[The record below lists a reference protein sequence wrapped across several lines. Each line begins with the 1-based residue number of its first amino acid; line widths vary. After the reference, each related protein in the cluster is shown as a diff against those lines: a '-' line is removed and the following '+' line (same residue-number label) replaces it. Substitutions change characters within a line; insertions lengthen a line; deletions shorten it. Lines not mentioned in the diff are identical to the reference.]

1 MLSRIF
7 EAVTDEFVRLLG
19 DVCKIIYIE
28 AVESALEYPELNGN
42 TRRAQRLDIALCLR
56 KKRVYT
62 ANERERRRQT
72 GKVRL
77 ARGRGVFRDPVRTVV
92 VAEIQLPRGDVRFCV
107 PEKTE
112 NVLTLFIRIST
123 VLHLSKFPVLFF

>member
-42 TRRAQRLDIALCLR
+42 TRRAQRLDIALCLCE
-56 KKRVYT
+56 KRVY
-62 ANERERRRQT
+62 AADKGERRRQT
-72 GKVRL
+72 GKIGL
-77 ARGRGVFRDPVRTVV
+77 SGAAYFET
-92 VAEIQLPRGDVRFCV
+92 LSV
-107 PEKTE
+107 P
-112 NVLTLFIRIST
+112 
-123 VLHLSKFPVLFF
+123 

>member
-7 EAVTDEFVRLLG
+7 EAVANEFVRLLG

-56 KKRVYT
+56 KKRVYA
-62 ANERERRRQT
+62 ANERECRRQT
-72 GKVRL
+72 GKSVSRAGAAYFETL
-77 ARGRGVFRDPVRTVV
+77 S
-92 VAEIQLPRGDVRFCV
+92 V
-107 PEKTE
+107 P
-112 NVLTLFIRIST
+112 
-123 VLHLSKFPVLFF
+123 

>member
-1 MLSRIF
+1 MQKRQRQEPLSFLFILRLRRAVVLRRIF

-19 DVCKIIYIE
+19 DICKIIYIE

-42 TRRAQRLDIALCLR
+42 TRRPERIDITLRLR

-62 ANERERRRQT
+62 ADKGERRRQI

-77 ARGRGVFRDPVRTVV
+77 ARGRGV
-92 VAEIQLPRGDVRFCV
+92 I
-107 PEKTE
+107 
-112 NVLTLFIRIST
+112 
-123 VLHLSKFPVLFF
+123 